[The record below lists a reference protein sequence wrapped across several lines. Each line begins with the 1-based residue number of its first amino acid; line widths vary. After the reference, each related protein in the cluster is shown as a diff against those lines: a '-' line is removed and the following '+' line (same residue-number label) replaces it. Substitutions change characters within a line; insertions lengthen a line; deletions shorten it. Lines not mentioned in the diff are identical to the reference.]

1 MKRFMGYLLILFM
14 PCIALA
20 QNAPPI
26 GAVAGELLGPVHIL
40 SNFVSNGS
48 IILGTMAI
56 FGAFMRYKQHRINP
70 LAAPMGGVIVLLILG
85 ILLICLPF
93 TYLLTGAGIPFPAH
107 TH

>member
-1 MKRFMGYLLILFM
+1 
-14 PCIALA
+14 
-20 QNAPPI
+20 
-26 GAVAGELLGPVHIL
+26 
-40 SNFVSNGS
+40 
-48 IILGTMAI
+48 MAI